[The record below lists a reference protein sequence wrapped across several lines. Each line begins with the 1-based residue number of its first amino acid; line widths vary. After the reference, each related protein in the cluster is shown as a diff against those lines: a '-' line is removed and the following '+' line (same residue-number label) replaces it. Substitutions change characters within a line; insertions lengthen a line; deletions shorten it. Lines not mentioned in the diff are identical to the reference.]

1 MLWWQ
6 HSRCQ
11 SFMEEHN
18 MSSQFTKYAFNL
30 LLAGS
35 VTMLLAS
42 TPAVSLAQEPQKSD
56 VVQQV
61 NINMADEQIIA
72 DVLVGVGA
80 AKAKAIVQFREEHGP
95 FTSIDQLLEVNGI
108 GESTLTTNRD
118 RIKLE

>member
-1 MLWWQ
+1 
-6 HSRCQ
+6 
-11 SFMEEHN
+11 

-95 FTSIDQLLEVNGI
+95 FTSIDQLLDVNGI

-118 RIKLE
+118 RIQVEE

>member
-1 MLWWQ
+1 
-6 HSRCQ
+6 
-11 SFMEEHN
+11 

-61 NINMADEQIIA
+61 NINMADEQSLA
-72 DVLVGVGA
+72 DVFDWVGA
-80 AKAKAIVQFREEHGP
+80 SGARGFV
-95 FTSIDQLLEVNGI
+95 
-108 GESTLTTNRD
+108 
-118 RIKLE
+118 